1 MRGRVTVLVDNP
13 SWIVHYAHQLVDTAQ
28 DMGFK
33 TRFIQSQQQIE
44 NGEILFMLGCI
55 KIVPADILKMNQWNL
70 VVHESDLPRGKG
82 FAPLAWQVIHG
93 KKIIPVVLFQA
104 KAEVD
109 TGSII
114 MRGEISLTG
123 YELCDE
129 LRQIQGAKTLEL
141 CTQFLSDYPTC
152 TPIPQSGE
160 TTFFRRR
167 IPADSRLD
175 PDKTIREQFNLLR
188 TVDNQRYPAFFEVD
202 GHSYEIQILR
212 RDKML

>member
-1 MRGRVTVLVDNP
+1 VRGRVTVLVDNP

-33 TRFIQSQQQIE
+33 TRFIQSQQQVE
-44 NGEILFMLGCI
+44 HGEILFMLGCI

-152 TPIPQSGE
+152 TLIPQSGE